1 MYTCYIYVPCSIIL
15 QIYFRLLKQHHFRD
29 HNHTLQNHTHNHL
42 IPQDLHPCCHLL
54 ILTWMKSLW
63 LLWTSKYKSNIE
75 ITIIYVSLIRM
86 DCGIISSTPL
96 SAGSVSSRS
105 YNKRN
110 LLQDPSAIPNFDL
123 PPTPDKVVSNS
134 KSLLATPL
142 TSPTNT
148 TK

>member
-1 MYTCYIYVPCSIIL
+1 
-15 QIYFRLLKQHHFRD
+15 
-29 HNHTLQNHTHNHL
+29 
-42 IPQDLHPCCHLL
+42 
-54 ILTWMKSLW
+54 
-63 LLWTSKYKSNIE
+63 
-75 ITIIYVSLIRM
+75 M

-123 PPTPDKVVSNS
+123 PLTPDKVVS
-134 KSLLATPL
+134 KSLLTTPL

-148 TK
+148 TR